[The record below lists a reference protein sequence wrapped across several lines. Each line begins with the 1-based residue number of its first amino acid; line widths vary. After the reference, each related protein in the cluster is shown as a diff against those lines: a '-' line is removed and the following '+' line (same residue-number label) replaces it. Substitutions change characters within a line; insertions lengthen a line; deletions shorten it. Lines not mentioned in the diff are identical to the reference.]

1 MKFFSAVSFTLVLSN
16 VVIAAPTNHVAARQ
30 AELDAR
36 FKFPPA
42 KDLIPIIAGG
52 AGLITAISSVIPN
65 IIKAAKGNKR
75 ELTHELLV
83 RELEE
88 LDARFKFPAAKDL
101 IPIIAGGAGLVT
113 AISSVI
119 PNIIKA
125 VKGDKRELTHE
136 LLVRELQE
144 LDARFTLPPMKDL
157 IPMIAGGAGLIT
169 AISSV
174 IPKIISAAKGDKRDL
189 HEVLAR
195 ELAELDA
202 RFKLPPAKDLIPIIS
217 GGASLVTALATVIPN
232 IIKAAKGNKR
242 DIHEL
247 FMRELGGDDQTAVL
261 AALLAG
267 ALNQ

>member
-1 MKFFSAVSFTLVLSN
+1 MKFFSAISFTLILSTT
-16 VVIAAPTNHVAARQ
+16 VIAAPTNHVAARQ

-36 FKFPPA
+36 FTLPPA
-42 KDLIPIIAGG
+42 KTLIPLIAGG

-65 IIKAAKGNKR
+65 IIKAAKGDKR

-83 RELEE
+83 RELQE

-101 IPIIAGGAGLVT
+101 IPIIAGGAGL
-113 AISSVI
+113 
-119 PNIIKA
+119 
-125 VKGDKRELTHE
+125 
-136 LLVRELQE
+136 
-144 LDARFTLPPMKDL
+144 
-157 IPMIAGGAGLIT
+157 IT

-174 IPKIISAAKGDKRDL
+174 IPKIISAAKGEKRDL

-202 RFKLPPAKDLIPIIS
+202 RFKLPPAKDLIPMIS
-217 GGASLVTALATVIPN
+217 GGAGLITALASVIPN

-242 DIHEL
+242 DVHEL
-247 FMRELGGDDQTAVL
+247 FMRELGVDDQTAAL